1 MGEYLAQAFEKI
13 GEWQWYV
20 VAAVVLIVIF
30 GGCMF
35 MISRKVKWNARMLS
49 GGAMCLAL
57 SFVLSAIR
65 LFSMPQG
72 GSITPGSM
80 IPVLLFSMAYGVWPG
95 LLVGA
100 AWGMMEL
107 LQSMYVVHPMQLI
120 LDYTLAFAMVGMGAV
135 VRNARSLG
143 IFRLPLAALIAS
155 VLRYICSVV
164 SGAVFFAEYAG
175 DLNPWVYSLGYNVT
189 YMGPEA
195 LVTIVLLFIPQIAA
209 LENVIKGTD
218 KKLRAA

>member
-49 GGAMCLAL
+49 AGAMCLAL

-100 AWGMMEL
+100 AWGMMDL

-143 IFRLPLAALIAS
+143 IFRLPLAALIGS